1 MGCEVVLETSQT
13 TTTGPPEALL
23 QPETRIS
30 GSTGE
35 KDKAAEASAQSAD
48 KEIQHTDMTV
58 VRA

>member
-1 MGCEVVLETSQT
+1 MGCEVVLEMSQT

-35 KDKAAEASAQSAD
+35 KDRAAETSAQSTD
-48 KEIQHTDMTV
+48 KGSSIPT
-58 VRA
+58 